1 MKKATKLFSILA
13 LLLCVVSC
21 QISNVDNGVLKDN
34 GLKVT
39 ALIDN
44 GTRLA
49 YSVDNTAYT
58 ITPTWAV
65 GDQIIGV
72 DDKDQ
77 KFTFT
82 VESVSEGLA
91 TLNVG
96 TYIPG
101 EAHEIKAFYAP
112 GVEQTAIGI
121 ESLNVSLD
129 PQQGQLNGETPVVMS
144 ATAEIIN
151 GSVNLTFTK
160 QTAIVGLK
168 KFKLPKQA
176 TITSME
182 LNGVATGLV
191 FTWDYQ
197 GMRVAAGN
205 EIGSIHLTGTWET
218 DAEGVCTTPV
228 YFAVAPQKSA
238 KISLSMSTGAEQFY
252 NVNTI
257 SQLNIEAGYYY
268 HMTKELG
275 GPAVTVNG
283 NGYASL
289 EEAFTA
295 ASALNVAAVITLQRD
310 VTPSGLCNLFNPDN
324 TNMNV
329 LDLNGHNITA
339 STTSLLNVKDCK
351 LQITDNSTDNPAEW
365 GTITTAA
372 AGSSSAYVFVVS
384 GTADVVLT
392 KGNILGTGCRG
403 LNLTGG
409 PTVTLQGGKVESTT
423 GIAVGVGSSGGTLLV
438 EGDVKIIGSGNVVYL
453 WGGTATF
460 NGGFVSNAKTS
471 APIYAAEGAKV
482 TFAGGYVKTTNINT
496 VASASAGEAYV
507 TGGYHSV
514 AVRDVYAKDDRGSVY
529 YNELNTDEATQAD
542 YPYHV
547 VSGATNPLVA
557 TVLSG
562 SNVWNHSDFRS
573 AFKQTDIRS
582 KNTAATTLKLQN
594 DFYSVNAL
602 AFDGAHN
609 YLITVDLNSH
619 KLTSGALPALQAQCP
634 MVLQDTGGDGEIAT
648 TGAIAVRTTADLTIN
663 GGSYYAG
670 TNAGST
676 AIVATDTC
684 KLVIND
690 GYFFGYD
697 SYDVRKTSENASITI
712 SGGRFRKALDA
723 STLAEGCEA
732 KAEEYTHHD
741 RTYSY
746 KVAAATVVATVNGTG
761 YASLESA
768 IVAVNALSADAGRA
782 LLVLQADV
790 ENATAINITNK
801 NLPVAIDLNGHVI
814 SSTIAS
820 LFKTS
825 GEVNIL
831 DSSVEKTG
839 KITSTESKVIHM
851 TDNGAQL
858 VINGCTIES
867 TKATGSAWN
876 KDAVIYLESDKTTQV
891 YLNNAKIIATKKL
904 TTVVNYYSTL
914 SVSGTE
920 ISSGTESE
928 GWYAFITVCGATTVY
943 SGSVWTSGTGNSS
956 TCHIADGA
964 GTVTVNGGYFWS
976 NGRAISGGN
985 QSYYANITLNSC
997 YTNKVPSTPSSGS
1010 GSETPTY
1017 GEGKSCQ
1024 AIDPVATHLHAT
1036 TGQTLEYGYQV
1047 K

>member
-1 MKKATKLFSILA
+1 MKKAIKLFSILA

-44 GTRLA
+44 GTRLS
-49 YSVDNTAYT
+49 YDVDNTAYT

-96 TYIPG
+96 TYVPG

-112 GVEQTAIGI
+112 GVEQTAIGV

-197 GMRVAAGN
+197 GMRVAASN
-205 EIGSIHLTGTWET
+205 EIGSIHLKGNWET

-228 YFAVAPQKSA
+228 YFAVAPQKNA
-238 KISLSMSTGAEQFY
+238 NISLSMSTGSEHFF

-257 SQLNIEAGYYY
+257 STLTIEAGYYY
-268 HMTKELG
+268 HMTKEMD

-283 NGYASL
+283 EGYGSL
-289 EEAFTA
+289 EEAFAA
-295 ASALNVAAVITLQRD
+295 ASALSGPVTITLQRD
-310 VTPSGLCNLFNPDN
+310 VTPTGLCNFYNPDN
-324 TNMNV
+324 TSTNI
-329 LDLNGHNITA
+329 LDLNGHNITTA
-339 STTSLLNVKDCK
+339 TTSLINVKDCN
-351 LQITDNSTDNPAEW
+351 LTLTDGTTDDPTKW
-365 GTITTAA
+365 GTITTAK
-372 AGSSSAYVFVVS
+372 AGSSTAYVVIIS
-384 GTADVVLT
+384 GTASFTMLR
-392 KGNILGTGCRG
+392 GNIYSTVSRC
-403 LNLTGG
+403 LNLTAG
-409 PTVTLQGGKVESTT
+409 PTATLKGGKIESTV
-423 GIAVGVGSSGGTLLV
+423 GIAVGIGSSGGTLYV
-438 EGDVKIIGSGNVVYL
+438 TGDVKIIGSGNVVYL
-453 WGGTATF
+453 WGGTANFT
-460 NGGFVSNAKTS
+460 GGFVSNAKTS
-471 APIYAAEGAKV
+471 APIYADD
-482 TFAGGYVKTTNINT
+482 AGVINFENGYVKTTNINT
-496 VASASAGEAYV
+496 VASTSAGAAYV
-507 TGGYHSV
+507 RGGYHSV
-514 AVRDVYAKDDRGSVY
+514 AVRDVYTKDAEANVY
-529 YNELNTDEATQAD
+529 YNDLNTDEATKDD

-547 VSGATNPLVA
+547 VPASSNPLVA

-562 SNVWNHSDFRS
+562 SNVWNHANINS
-573 AFKQTDIRS
+573 AFKQADLRS
-582 KNTAATTLKLQN
+582 KNTAATTLKLQS
-594 DFYSVNAL
+594 DFYSGNAL
-602 AFDGAHN
+602 AFDGAHK

-619 KLTSGALPALQAQCP
+619 KFTSGALPALQAQCP

-648 TGAIAVRTTADLTIN
+648 TGAIAVRSTANLTIN
-663 GGSYYAG
+663 GGSYYSG

-690 GYFFGYD
+690 GYFYGFD
-697 SYDVRKTSENASITI
+697 SYDVRKSSENATITI

-825 GEVNIL
+825 GQVNIL

-876 KDAVIYLESDKTTQV
+876 KDAVVYLESDKTTQV
-891 YLNNAKIIATKKL
+891 YLNNAKIVATKKL

-914 SVSGTE
+914 SVSDTE

-985 QSYYANITLNSC
+985 RSYYANLTLNSC
-997 YTNKVPSTPSSGS
+997 YSNKVPSTPSSGE

-1024 AIDPVATHLHAT
+1024 AISPAATHLHAT
-1036 TGQTLEYGYQV
+1036 TGATLEYGYQV

>member
-1 MKKATKLFSILA
+1 MKKTFKLFSILA

-21 QISNVDNGVLKDN
+21 QISNVDNGVLGDN

-39 ALIDN
+39 AVIDN

-49 YSVDNTAYT
+49 YDVDNTAYT

-82 VESVSEGLA
+82 VESVNEGVA

-96 TYIPG
+96 SYVYG
-101 EAHEIKAFYAP
+101 EAHELKAFYAP
-112 GVEQTAIGI
+112 GVNQSEIKI
-121 ESLNVSLD
+121 DSLTVSLD
-129 PQQGQLNGETPVVMS
+129 PQEGKLDAQTPVVMS
-144 ATAEIIN
+144 AVSEIVN
-151 GSVNLTFTK
+151 GAISLTFTK

-182 LNGVATGLV
+182 LNGVSTGV
-191 FTWDYQ
+191 IFAWDYQ
-197 GMRVAAGN
+197 GMRVTSSN
-205 EIGSIHLTGTWET
+205 EIGSIHLKGNWET

-228 YFAVAPQKSA
+228 YFAVAPQKNA
-238 KISLSMSTGAEQFY
+238 KLSLSMSTGSEHFY

-257 SQLNIEAGYYY
+257 DLSTIEAGYYY
-268 HMTKELG
+268 HMTKEMG

-283 NGYASL
+283 EGYASL

-295 ASALNVAAVITLQRD
+295 ASALPGPVTITLLKD
-310 VTPSGLCNLFNPDN
+310 VAPTGLCNFYNPDN
-324 TNMNV
+324 TSTNI
-329 LDLNGHNITA
+329 LDLNGHNITTA
-339 STTSLLNVKDCK
+339 TTSLINVKDCN
-351 LQITDNSTDNPAEW
+351 LTLTDGTTDDPTKW
-365 GTITTAA
+365 GTITTAK
-372 AGSSSAYVFVVS
+372 AGSSTAYVVIIS
-384 GTADVVLT
+384 GTASFTMLR
-392 KGNILGTGCRG
+392 GNIYSTVSRC
-403 LNLTGG
+403 LNLTAG
-409 PTVTLQGGKVESTT
+409 PTATLKGGKIESTV
-423 GIAVGVGSSGGTLLV
+423 GIAVGIGSSGGTLYIT
-438 EGDVKIIGSGNVVYL
+438 GDIKIIGSGNVVYL
-453 WGGTATF
+453 WGGTANFT
-460 NGGFVSNAKTS
+460 GGYVSNAKTS
-471 APIYAAEGAKV
+471 APIYAAEGAKII
-482 TFAGGYVKTTNINT
+482 FAGGYVKTTNINT

-547 VSGATNPLVA
+547 VSAATNPLVA

-562 SNVWNHSDFRS
+562 SNVWNHSNIQS
-573 AFKQTDIRS
+573 AGMQADIRS
-582 KNTAATTLKLQN
+582 KNTAATTLKIQS
-594 DFYSVNAL
+594 DITAVNC
-602 AFDGAHN
+602 FSFEEPHK

-619 KLTSGALPALQAQCP
+619 KLTSGALPALQAHCP
-634 MVLQDTGGDGEIAT
+634 MVLMDTGGAGEIYT
-648 TGAIAVRTTADLTIN
+648 TGAIAVRSSADLTIN

-690 GYFFGYD
+690 GYFYGFD

-768 IVAVNALSADAGRA
+768 IVAVNALSAEAGRA

-825 GEVNIL
+825 GEVNIM

-876 KDAVIYLESDKTTQV
+876 KDAVVYLESDKTTQV
-891 YLNNAKIIATKKL
+891 YLNNAKIVATKKL

-914 SVSGTE
+914 SVSDTE

-956 TCHIADGA
+956 TCHIADSA
-964 GTVTVNGGYFWS
+964 GSIIVNGGYFWS

-985 QSYYANITLNSC
+985 ASYYGNLTLNSC
-997 YTNKVPSTPSSGS
+997 YSNKVPSTPSSGT
-1010 GSETPTY
+1010 GAPTY

-1024 AIDPVATHLHAT
+1024 AISPAATHLHAT
-1036 TGQTLEYGYQV
+1036 TGATLEYGYQV